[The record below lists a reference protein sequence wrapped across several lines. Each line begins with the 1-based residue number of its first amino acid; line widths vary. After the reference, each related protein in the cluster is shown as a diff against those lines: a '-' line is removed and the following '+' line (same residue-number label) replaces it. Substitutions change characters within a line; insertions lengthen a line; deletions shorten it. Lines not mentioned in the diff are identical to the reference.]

1 MADARRRSP
10 GLRRALCCTFAAST
24 QSPDRPRHDC
34 PPPRRRP
41 SKPPPKTP
49 CPGSLHSS
57 PSPTSRLGLGIIDRR
72 RILSPGRVSPIDS
85 DAPLG
90 PLPEISDS
98 VSIASVVAESEPERP
113 DPVSKDRSLASEN
126 PDAENRG
133 CFGESGSELKLSLKG
148 KDGRCLVLELEPGIL
163 SESSELLA
171 AMLSKSARQVP
182 DASGDSCKIELSGL
196 ENVDVFKET
205 IELMY
210 AKDAARWLIK
220 GGVSRAIDILEV
232 SSTIMFDRGMKSCLR
247 YIEAVPWSE
256 NEEEKLKSLFARCK
270 FDEAIS
276 EDMLARLG
284 PQGQNNPEDLAVHLI
299 QSVTNGTNT
308 KARKEMQ
315 SLVSGLLSKSSV
327 YQKDP
332 AGVDKERL
340 YDTCHSCLNSLVHL
354 FEEAS
359 DRGIVGRM
367 ETKPLIERVSKQV
380 ENLNWL
386 LEILMEKEMA
396 EDFVHMWANQEELI
410 KMHGRASPMM
420 RYELSRI
427 SASVFIALGRRKLQC
442 HGDERFAV
450 LRAWF
455 EPMLWDFGWLQRC
468 TKGLDMR
475 TLEESLG
482 QALLTLPLKQQQSF
496 FEEWFRCFAEHGT
509 GCPNL
514 SKAFQVWWRR
524 LFWRSQKHADEFFNT

>member
-1 MADARRRSP
+1 MADAHRRSP
-10 GLRRALCCTFAAST
+10 GLRRALCCSFAAST
-24 QSPDRPRHDC
+24 QSPDRPSNDC
-34 PPPRRRP
+34 PHPRRRP
-41 SKPPPKTP
+41 SNPLRKAP
-49 CPGSLHSS
+49 CPGSFHNS

-90 PLPEISDS
+90 PLPEISGS

-113 DPVSKDRSLASEN
+113 DPKDRSLASEN

-133 CFGESGSELKLSLKG
+133 CFGQSGSDLKLSLKG

-163 SESSELLA
+163 SESSALLA
-171 AMLSKSARQVP
+171 AMVSKSGRQVP
-182 DASGDSCKIELSGL
+182 DASGDSCKIEFSGL

-284 PQGQNNPEDLAVHLI
+284 PQGWNNPEDLVVHLI

-332 AGVDKERL
+332 AGLDKERL
-340 YDTCHSCLNSLVHL
+340 YDICHSCLNSLVHL

-359 DRGIVGRM
+359 DRGIVGRT

-410 KMHGRASPMM
+410 KMHGRASPMI

-427 SASVFIALGRRKLQC
+427 SASVFIAFGRRKLQC

-468 TKGLDMR
+468 SKGLDIRM
-475 TLEESLG
+475 LEESLG

-524 LFWRSQKHADEFFNT
+524 LFWRSQKNADEFSNT